1 MIYTITLDGT
11 ENVIGKGVD
20 VSLVMKKLGVDSIAT
35 GIVYKTHEKKIDAEL
50 NKADVAHHFINPG
63 RSKKVNADTQQ
74 KLLDYLKEN
83 LQMGDIV
90 VIAGKFAEG
99 IDPAYL
105 IDIATLVTKKM
116 GYIVADVP
124 YDTVLDIL
132 PLRPLL
138 IKPNE
143 EELKSWFDKSG
154 KTLTTEQLINL
165 AHDMV
170 ARGANHVLLSLGE
183 NGAAI
188 VNLMHAF
195 MAHAPEVE
203 NVNDVSAGETLLG
216 TFLAGMTKNHTPVRN
231 LADSIAAASDTIQNE
246 WLTNFET
253 TPELQKQV
261 IARKISF
268 EKAQ

>member
-1 MIYTITLDGT
+1 M
-11 ENVIGKGVD
+11 IGKGVD

-35 GIVYKTHEKKIDAEL
+35 GIVHKTHEKKIDAEL

-90 VIAGKFAEG
+90 VVVGKFAEG

-195 MAHAPEVE
+195 MAHAPKVE